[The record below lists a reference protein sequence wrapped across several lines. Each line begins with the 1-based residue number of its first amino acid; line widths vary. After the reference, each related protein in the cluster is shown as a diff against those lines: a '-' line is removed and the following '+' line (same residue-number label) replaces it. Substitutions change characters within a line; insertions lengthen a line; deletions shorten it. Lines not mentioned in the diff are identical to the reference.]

1 MGLFHA
7 YFFTISYTTTT
18 RFLVI
23 IITMTAFFRHIIIF
37 SLCALAFS
45 ANAQTET
52 NAYQFL
58 NVSPSSHVY
67 GLGGH
72 NVALID
78 DDINLVEQN
87 PALLGPEIDKQIGLN
102 YMRYIGSTNFMGAR
116 YGMGINEHCAWAAGI
131 QYYGYGSFTAT
142 EADGSVSGTFS
153 ARDLAV
159 NATFSHDITD
169 NLRGGVNL
177 KFAHSKYESYS
188 SAAIAADLGINY
200 YNPEK
205 ELSLSLV
212 VKNLGGEIK
221 KFSDVKASV
230 PWDIQI
236 GYSQILRSVPFRISI
251 TAYNLRYWHLPYYE
265 PQDKSNS
272 SSALIKRDKFMSNL
286 FRHLVFGLEYV
297 PSDRL
302 YIGLGYNYKTRT
314 DMSTYK
320 RNFIS
325 GLSLAAGLKVKAFGF
340 GIALAQPHT
349 GATTFMVNLNASL
362 AQLLH

>member
-1 MGLFHA
+1 MTA
-7 YFFTISYTTTT
+7 YFKQITICLAAVVA
-18 RFLVI
+18 FG
-23 IITMTAFFRHIIIF
+23 TA
-37 SLCALAFS
+37 
-45 ANAQTET
+45 AQTET

-72 NVALID
+72 NIALID
-78 DDINLVEQN
+78 DDINLIEQN
-87 PALLGPEIDKQIGLN
+87 PALLGPEIDNQVGLN
-102 YMRYIGSTNFMGAR
+102 YMRYIGGSNFMGAR
-116 YGMGINEHCAWAAGI
+116 YGMGINEHCAWAAGL
-131 QYYGYGSFTAT
+131 QYYGYGSMTAT
-142 EADGSVSGTFS
+142 EIDGSVSGTFT

-169 NLRGGVNL
+169 NLRGGINV

-200 YNPEK
+200 YNPEN

-212 VKNLGGEIK
+212 VKNLGGEVK
-221 KFSDVKASV
+221 KFGDKRASV

-236 GYSQILRSVPFRISI
+236 GYSQLLRSVPFRFSV

-265 PQDKSNS
+265 PQDKSNAS
-272 SSALIKRDKFMSNL
+272 SDLIKRDKFMSNL
-286 FRHLVFGLEYV
+286 FRHLVFAAEYV
-297 PSDRL
+297 PNERI

-314 DMSTYK
+314 DMSNYK

-325 GLSLAAGLKVKAFGF
+325 GLSIAAGLRVKAFGF

>member
-1 MGLFHA
+1 M
-7 YFFTISYTTTT
+7 
-18 RFLVI
+18 
-23 IITMTAFFRHIIIF
+23 
-37 SLCALAFS
+37 
-45 ANAQTET
+45 
-52 NAYQFL
+52 
-58 NVSPSSHVY
+58 
-67 GLGGH
+67 
-72 NVALID
+72 
-78 DDINLVEQN
+78 
-87 PALLGPEIDKQIGLN
+87 
-102 YMRYIGSTNFMGAR
+102 
-116 YGMGINEHCAWAAGI
+116 
-131 QYYGYGSFTAT
+131 
-142 EADGSVSGTFS
+142 
-153 ARDLAV
+153 
-159 NATFSHDITD
+159 
-169 NLRGGVNL
+169 
-177 KFAHSKYESYS
+177 
-188 SAAIAADLGINY
+188 
-200 YNPEK
+200 
-205 ELSLSLV
+205 